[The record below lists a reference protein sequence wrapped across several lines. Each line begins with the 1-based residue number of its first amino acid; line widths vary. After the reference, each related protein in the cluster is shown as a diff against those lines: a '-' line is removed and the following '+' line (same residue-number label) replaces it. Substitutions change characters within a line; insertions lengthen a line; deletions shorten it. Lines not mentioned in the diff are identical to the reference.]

1 MVLPDLNYLPPATR
15 RVFEKLA
22 EQSFMQSYIL
32 VGGTALA
39 IQIKHRLS
47 EDLDFISDSE
57 TLNTSIIKRNI
68 AKLFSV
74 YRIIRE
80 DTKWQIDILADNT
93 KLTWFS
99 SGAVAAGFKTKDYAF
114 KYKNLW
120 IAKPEIIAV
129 HKLSAIAQ
137 RNTLRD
143 YYDLYFLARYHIP
156 LKSIFELT
164 RRLQPTLSPIT
175 YSETLIYTDDLPEEN
190 MNFHLEPAE
199 KIDKKQLSL
208 FFITELK
215 KIKDQLE

>member
-1 MVLPDLNYLPPATR
+1 MPLPDLNFLPLTTR

-22 EQSFMQSYIL
+22 EQSFMQSYVL

-57 TLNTSIIKRNI
+57 TINTSIIKRNI
-68 AKLFSV
+68 AKLFPE
-74 YRIIRE
+74 YKIIRE
-80 DTKWQIDILADNT
+80 DPTWQIDIVAENT

-99 SGAVAAGFKTKDYAF
+99 SGAVAAGFKTKAYAF
-114 KYKNLW
+114 RYRNLW

-129 HKLSAIAQ
+129 HKLSAISQ

-143 YYDLYFLARYHIP
+143 YYDLYFIARYHIP
-156 LKSIFELT
+156 LKNIFELT
-164 RRLQPTLSPIT
+164 RRLQPNLSPIT

-190 MNFHLEPAE
+190 MDSHLEPTE
-199 KIDKKQLSL
+199 KIDKKQLSG
-208 FFITELK
+208 FFVTELK
-215 KIKDQLE
+215 KIKSQLE